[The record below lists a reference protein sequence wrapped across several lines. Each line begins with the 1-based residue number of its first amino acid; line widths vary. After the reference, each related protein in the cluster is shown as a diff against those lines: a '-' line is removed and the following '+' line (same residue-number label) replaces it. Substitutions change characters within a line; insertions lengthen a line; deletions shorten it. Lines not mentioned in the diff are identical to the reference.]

1 MLLGKAKLHSQSI
14 MSQKSEDGNQVLN
27 ESIEKIRMEHEV
39 QEHKW
44 NAEKLKLQAQMKELE
59 QTIKSKDQE
68 AAAA

>member
-1 MLLGKAKLHSQSI
+1 M
-14 MSQKSEDGNQVLN
+14 
-27 ESIEKIRMEHEV
+27 EKIRMEHEV